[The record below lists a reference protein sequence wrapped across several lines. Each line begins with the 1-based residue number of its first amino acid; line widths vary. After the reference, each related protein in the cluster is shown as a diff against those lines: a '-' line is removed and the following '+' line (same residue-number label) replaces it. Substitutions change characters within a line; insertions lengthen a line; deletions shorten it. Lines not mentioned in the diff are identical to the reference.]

1 MSSEKINLDGVKE
14 TLLLPLWGRAY
25 ETQKLNPMLIDTTA
39 VQIIGSINYDFSK
52 IEQKVNP
59 LSRASWIARS
69 IYFDSKIRNFQD
81 SHPNGTIINIGCG
94 LDTTYERVNN
104 NKAVWYELD
113 FPDVINLRRKYISET
128 DNRLFLPFSVFDK
141 AWYGNIKNKENVF
154 IMIAGVIYYFEEENI
169 KLLFEKIGNEFEK
182 CEIVFD
188 YSSPKGVKIANRKVI
203 DDGGMEKSAYLKWGI
218 KNIYE
223 IERWNTKIKILENM
237 KMYHDHRKRY
247 PIQKRLGMFISDAL
261 SVMSL
266 ALLRIE

>member
-25 ETQKLNPMLIDTTA
+25 ETQKLNPLLIDTTA
-39 VQIIGSINYDFSK
+39 VQIIDSINYDFSK

-69 IYFDSKIRNFQD
+69 IYFDSKIRNFLERY
-81 SHPNGTIINIGCG
+81 PNGTIINIGCG

-104 NKAVWYELD
+104 NKAIWYELD
-113 FPDVINLRRKYISET
+113 FPEVITLRRKYLSET
-128 DNRLFLPFSVFDK
+128 ANRLFLPFSVFDNS
-141 AWYGNIKNKENVF
+141 WYERIEDKKNVF
-154 IMIAGVIYYFEEENI
+154 IMIAGVIYYFEEENV
-169 KLLFEKIGNEFEK
+169 KQLFEKIGSEFKK

-188 YSSPKGVKIANRKVI
+188 YSSPKGVEIANKKVI

-218 KNIYE
+218 INIYD
-223 IERWNTKIKILENM
+223 IEKWNTKIKILENM
-237 KMYHDHRKRY
+237 KMFHDHKKRY
-247 PIQKRLGMFISDAL
+247 PIQKRLGMIISDAL